1 MLLPSLPQL
10 GQLWSGSGSL
20 LAGSRLLWAARRL
33 GVGFVAVAVM
43 KEVSRAVLLA
53 VLPFLYRFFPMG
65 VRRMWQP
72 PLHNLA
78 APRPQQ
84 QQPQR
89 KSRRQRGE
97 DPLRTAA
104 DDAADSDA
112 DAAAAPPPVAI
123 DPRLAAL
130 PHNAQG
136 LPWDV
141 DATSRFFAYAGI
153 GVAVAGVA
161 PRIFQALHW

>member
-1 MLLPSLPQL
+1 MASLLFPCLPQL
-10 GQLWSGSGSL
+10 AQLWSGSGSL
-20 LAGSRLLWAARRL
+20 LVGSRLLWAARRL

-53 VLPFLYRFFPMG
+53 VLPFLYRFFPMA

-78 APRPQQ
+78 APRQQ

-97 DPLRTAA
+97 DPVHAA
-104 DDAADSDA
+104 DAADS
-112 DAAAAPPPVAI
+112 DAAAAPPPPPAI

>member
-1 MLLPSLPQL
+1 MWLPSLPQL
-10 GQLWSGSGSL
+10 AQLWSGSGSL

-33 GVGFVAVAVM
+33 GVGFVVVAVL
-43 KEVSRAVLLA
+43 KEASRAVLLA
-53 VLPFLYRFFPMG
+53 VLPFLYRFFPMP

-78 APRPQQ
+78 APRQQ
-84 QQPQR
+84 QQQQQR

-97 DPLRTAA
+97 DPLHAA
-104 DDAADSDA
+104 ADA
-112 DAAAAPPPVAI
+112 DAAPPPRAI